1 MSMKQL
7 LLSGLIA
14 GSMAMGASP
23 LAAAGEPAAAGCP
36 APLERWTEISLFLGR
51 NIAGMGEVTE
61 YQFRDFLRDVVTPR
75 FPDGLTVLDATG
87 QFRDGARIIR
97 ERTKL
102 LILLVPDAA
111 AVKGKVEAVVR
122 RYKKRF
128 RQQSVLRTE
137 SPLCLSFD

>member
-1 MSMKQL
+1 MDMKRL

-14 GSMAMGASP
+14 GSMALGAP
-23 LAAAGEPAAAGCP
+23 ALATAGEPEAAACP

-51 NIAGMGEVTE
+51 NIAGIGEVTE
-61 YQFRDFLRDVVTPR
+61 YQFRDFLREVVTPR

-111 AVKGKVEAVVR
+111 EVRSKVEAVVR
-122 RYKKRF
+122 RYKARF

-137 SPLCLSFD
+137 SALCLSFD